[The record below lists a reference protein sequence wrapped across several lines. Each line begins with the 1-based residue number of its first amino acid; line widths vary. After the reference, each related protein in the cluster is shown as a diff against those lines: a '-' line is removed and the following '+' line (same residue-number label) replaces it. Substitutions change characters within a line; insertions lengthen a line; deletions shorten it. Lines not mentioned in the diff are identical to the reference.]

1 MSVVFTVVE
10 NQERN
15 NGKMGKE
22 LHKLGGG
29 RLSVLE
35 PERTLPPTHS
45 FLGDSR
51 IWSTEKKVKNA
62 GEDKIGKKMTS
73 GFVKN

>member
-15 NGKMGKE
+15 NGKMG
-22 LHKLGGG
+22 GG
-29 RLSVLE
+29 RLSLLE